1 MKRFFRIIAPFIVI
15 AVILCIPAVTN
26 QLPSPMKEA
35 FTDLR
40 TNAIMLSEGK
50 GYGSLKWNN
59 PRGMWESG
67 PAGRLENVGGR

>member
-1 MKRFFRIIAPFIVI
+1 MKRFFRVIAPFVLI
-15 AVILCIPAVTN
+15 AIILCIPTVTEK
-26 QLPSPMKEA
+26 LPSPMKEA

-50 GYGSLKWNN
+50 GYGSIKWSN

-67 PAGRLENVGGR
+67 PAGPMEKVGGR